1 MLTLHFLLLLPPY
14 PCISLSNTGTLRTE
28 AEMCVFF
35 SGFDL
40 IPPMTFWA
48 TFSPTRRGVI
58 GREGA
63 GGWQGHSTE
72 VRVLNKKGSS
82 GHRMSRSL
90 SWRRRNASHTDFFN
104 IWLTVILSKTHACA
118 YANFWAKT
126 VPAHTHTHTRVWSQ
140 NECFIHMHTFGDQFF
155 PSWKDHIPCAPS
167 TMTELSLLPNSL
179 YFFF

>member
-118 YANFWAKT
+118 YANSLAKT
-126 VPAHTHTHTRVWSQ
+126 IPAHTHTHTSVKSKWV
-140 NECFIHMHTFGDQFF
+140 FHTYAHFRRPVF
-155 PSWKDHIPCAPS
+155 PIVKGPHPLC
-167 TMTELSLLPNSL
+167 SL
-179 YFFF
+179 YHDRAVTSA